1 MDRNRRNEMNRNTRI
16 ARELVRMAREL
27 VADSDDRISIVINN
41 NGQVEEISN
50 SEFDRVFNAKVAT
63 LSNSRMTKA
72 VIYVSP
78 DVNATNPPKPGI
90 KGLGTR
96 LHNYCVSVM
105 NRLTHERKI
114 YDALKKHE
122 EKSRY
127 TQEEQD
133 KGNYPLGC
141 TIEKG
146 KGVYGA
152 GTGDNMTV
160 EHSYIVTVYGINK
173 VETEAFAR
181 ELKNAFRQESVVV
194 DYTNGN
200 AGGAGNVENT
210 SEYMF

>member
-1 MDRNRRNEMNRNTRI
+1 MSYGRNIRI

-27 VADSDDRISIVINN
+27 VADSDGRISIVINN
-41 NGQVEEISN
+41 DGQVEEISN
-50 SEFDRVFNAKVAT
+50 SEFDKAFNAKVAA

-122 EKSRY
+122 DKSRY

-152 GTGDNMTV
+152 G
-160 EHSYIVTVYGINK
+160 
-173 VETEAFAR
+173 
-181 ELKNAFRQESVVV
+181 
-194 DYTNGN
+194 
-200 AGGAGNVENT
+200 NVENT
-210 SEYMF
+210 SEYVF

>member
-1 MDRNRRNEMNRNTRI
+1 MSYGRNIRI

-27 VADSDDRISIVINN
+27 VADSDGRISIVINN
-41 NGQVEEISN
+41 DGQVEEISN
-50 SEFDRVFNAKVAT
+50 SEFDKAFNAKVAA

-96 LHNYCVSVM
+96 LHNDCVSVM

-122 EKSRY
+122 DKSRY

-173 VETEAFAR
+173 AETEAFAQ
-181 ELKNAFRQESVVV
+181 ELKNAFRQEAVVV
-194 DYTNGN
+194 DYANGN
-200 AGGAGNVENT
+200 ASGAGNVENT

>member
-1 MDRNRRNEMNRNTRI
+1 MSYGRNIRI

-27 VADSDDRISIVINN
+27 VADSDGRISIVINN
-41 NGQVEEISN
+41 DGQVEEISN
-50 SEFDRVFNAKVAT
+50 SEFDKAFNAKVAA

-90 KGLGTR
+90 NGLGTR

-122 EKSRY
+122 DKSRY

-152 GTGDNMTV
+152 G
-160 EHSYIVTVYGINK
+160 
-173 VETEAFAR
+173 
-181 ELKNAFRQESVVV
+181 
-194 DYTNGN
+194 
-200 AGGAGNVENT
+200 NVENT
-210 SEYMF
+210 SEYVF

>member
-1 MDRNRRNEMNRNTRI
+1 MSYGRNIRI

-27 VADSDDRISIVINN
+27 VADSDGRISIVINN
-41 NGQVEEISN
+41 DGQVEEISN
-50 SEFDRVFNAKVAT
+50 SEFDKAFNAKVAA

-122 EKSRY
+122 DKSRY

-160 EHSYIVTVYGINK
+160 EHSYIVTVYGISK
-173 VETEAFAR
+173 AETEAFAQ
-181 ELKNAFRQESVVV
+181 ELKNAFRQEAVVV
-194 DYTNGN
+194 DYANGN
-200 AGGAGNVENT
+200 ASGAGNVENT

>member
-1 MDRNRRNEMNRNTRI
+1 MSYGRNIRI

-27 VADSDDRISIVINN
+27 VADSDGRISIVINN
-41 NGQVEEISN
+41 DGQVEEISN
-50 SEFDRVFNAKVAT
+50 SEFDKAFNAKVAA

-122 EKSRY
+122 DKSRY

-160 EHSYIVTVYGINK
+160 EHSYIVTVYGISK
-173 VETEAFAR
+173 AETEAFAQ
-181 ELKNAFRQESVVV
+181 ELKNAFRQEAVVV

-200 AGGAGNVENT
+200 ASGAGNVENT

>member
-1 MDRNRRNEMNRNTRI
+1 MGISTRI

-27 VADSDDRISIVINN
+27 VADSDRFSIVINN
-41 NGQVEEISN
+41 NGEVKEISN
-50 SEFDRVFNAKVAT
+50 GEFDNAFNAKVAA

-90 KGLGTR
+90 EGLGTR

-122 EKSRY
+122 DKSRY
-127 TQEEQD
+127 TQKEQD

-173 VETEAFAR
+173 AETEAFAQ
-181 ELKNAFRQESVVV
+181 ELKNAFRQEAVVV

>member
-1 MDRNRRNEMNRNTRI
+1 MNKNIKI

-27 VADSDDRISIVINN
+27 VADSDSRISIVINN

-50 SEFDRVFNAKVAT
+50 SEFDRAFNAKIAA

-122 EKSRY
+122 DKSRY

-146 KGVYGA
+146 NGVYGA

-173 VETEAFAR
+173 AETEAFAR
-181 ELKNAFRQESVVV
+181 ELKNSFRQESVVV

-200 AGGAGNVENT
+200 ASGAGNVENT

>member
-1 MDRNRRNEMNRNTRI
+1 MSRNTRI
-16 ARELVRMAREL
+16 ARELVRMARDL
-27 VADSDDRISIVINN
+27 VADSDSRLSIVINN
-41 NGQVEEISN
+41 DGKVEEISN
-50 SEFDRVFNAKVAT
+50 SEFDKAFNAKVAA

-122 EKSRY
+122 DKSRY

-173 VETEAFAR
+173 AETEAFAQ
-181 ELKNAFRQESVVV
+181 ELKNAFRQEAVVV

-200 AGGAGNVENT
+200 ANGAGNVENT

>member
-1 MDRNRRNEMNRNTRI
+1 MMKKSTASSRARI
-16 ARELVRMAREL
+16 ARELIRMARML
-27 VADSDDRISIVINN
+27 VAESDRVNLVVNN
-41 NGQVEEISN
+41 SGEVEEIGDG
-50 SEFDRVFNAKVAT
+50 EFDSAFKARVAA
-63 LSNSRMTKA
+63 LSSSRMTKA
-72 VIYVSP
+72 VISVSP
-78 DVNATNPPKPGI
+78 DVNATNPPKPGM

-96 LHNYCVSVM
+96 LYNYCVSVM

-122 EKSRY
+122 DKSRY

-173 VETEAFAR
+173 AETEAFAK
-181 ELKNAFRQESVVV
+181 ELKDVFRQESVIV
-194 DYTNGN
+194 DYTGGN
-200 AGGAGNVENT
+200 AAGAGGVENT
-210 SEYMF
+210 SEYIF

>member
-1 MDRNRRNEMNRNTRI
+1 MNKNIKI

-27 VADSDDRISIVINN
+27 VADADDRISIVINN

-50 SEFDRVFNAKVAT
+50 SEFDKAFNAKVAT

-122 EKSRY
+122 DKSRY

-173 VETEAFAR
+173 AETEAFAQ
-181 ELKNAFRQESVVV
+181 ELKNAFRQEAVVV

>member
-1 MDRNRRNEMNRNTRI
+1 MSRNTRI

-27 VADSDDRISIVINN
+27 VADSDNRLSIVINN
-41 NGQVEEISN
+41 DGKVEEISN
-50 SEFDRVFNAKVAT
+50 SEFDKEFNAKVAA

-122 EKSRY
+122 DKSRY

-173 VETEAFAR
+173 AETEAFAQ
-181 ELKNAFRQESVVV
+181 ELKNAFRQEAVVV

>member
-1 MDRNRRNEMNRNTRI
+1 MDNIRI
-16 ARELVRMAREL
+16 ARQLVKLAKELL
-27 VADSDDRISIVINN
+27 VEERWSIVVDEDGKVTDIG
-41 NGQVEEISN
+41 NG
-50 SEFDRVFNAKVAT
+50 EFDRAFNAHTAA

-96 LHNYCVSVM
+96 LHNYCTSVM
-105 NRLTHERKI
+105 NRMTHERKI

-122 EKSRY
+122 DKSRY

-173 VETEAFAR
+173 DETEAFAK
-181 ELKNAFRQESVVV
+181 ELKDAFRQEAVVV

-200 AGGAGNVENT
+200 ASGSGNVENT

>member
-1 MDRNRRNEMNRNTRI
+1 MSCGRNIRI

-27 VADSDDRISIVINN
+27 VADSDGRISIVINN
-41 NGQVEEISN
+41 DGQVEEISN
-50 SEFDRVFNAKVAT
+50 SEFDRAFNAKVAA

-122 EKSRY
+122 DKSRY

-173 VETEAFAR
+173 AETEAFAQ
-181 ELKNAFRQESVVV
+181 ELKNAFRQEAVVV

>member
-1 MDRNRRNEMNRNTRI
+1 LDGD
-16 ARELVRMAREL
+16 VKK
-27 VADSDDRISIVINN
+27 VSNN
-41 NGQVEEISN
+41 
-50 SEFDRVFNAKVAT
+50 EFDKAFDAKVAA
-63 LSNSRMTKA
+63 LSSTRMSKA

-96 LHNYCVSVM
+96 VYNYCVSVM
-105 NRLTHERKI
+105 NRMTHERKI

-122 EKSRY
+122 DKSRY

-160 EHSYIVTVYGINK
+160 EHSYVVTVFGINEG
-173 VETEAFAR
+173 ETEAFAK
-181 ELKNAFRQESVVV
+181 ELKDMFRQEAVLVE
-194 DYTNGN
+194 YTK
-200 AGGAGNVENT
+200 GGGSAGNVETTN
-210 SEYMF
+210 EYIGF

>member
-1 MDRNRRNEMNRNTRI
+1 MSYGRNIRI

-27 VADSDDRISIVINN
+27 VADSDGRISIVINN
-41 NGQVEEISN
+41 DGQVEEISN
-50 SEFDRVFNAKVAT
+50 SEFDKAFNAKVAA

-122 EKSRY
+122 DKSRY

-173 VETEAFAR
+173 AETEAFAQ
-181 ELKNAFRQESVVV
+181 ELKNSFRQEAVVV

-200 AGGAGNVENT
+200 ASGAGNVENT
-210 SEYMF
+210 SDTEHPGTKY

>member
-1 MDRNRRNEMNRNTRI
+1 MDNIRI
-16 ARELVRMAREL
+16 ARQLVKLAREL
-27 VADSDDRISIVINN
+27 VADADRFSIVINN
-41 NGQVEEISN
+41 DGKVEEISN
-50 SEFDRVFNAKVAT
+50 NEFDREFSAKTAA

-78 DVNATNPPKPGI
+78 DVNATNPPNPGI

-122 EKSRY
+122 DKSRY

-173 VETEAFAR
+173 AETEAFAQ
-181 ELKNAFRQESVVV
+181 ELKNAFRQEAVVV

-200 AGGAGNVENT
+200 ASGAGNVEET

>member
-1 MDRNRRNEMNRNTRI
+1 MNKNIKI

-27 VADSDDRISIVINN
+27 VADADDRISIVINN

-50 SEFDRVFNAKVAT
+50 SEFDKAFNAKVAT

-96 LHNYCVSVM
+96 LHNYRVSVM

-122 EKSRY
+122 DKSRY

-173 VETEAFAR
+173 AETEAFAQ
-181 ELKNAFRQESVVV
+181 ELKNAFRQEAVVV

>member
-1 MDRNRRNEMNRNTRI
+1 MSYGRNIRI
-16 ARELVRMAREL
+16 ARKLVRMAREL
-27 VADSDDRISIVINN
+27 VADSDGRISIVINN
-41 NGQVEEISN
+41 DGQVEEISN
-50 SEFDRVFNAKVAT
+50 SEFDKAFNAKVAA

-122 EKSRY
+122 DKSRY

-133 KGNYPLGC
+133 KSNYPLGC

-173 VETEAFAR
+173 AETEAFAQ
-181 ELKNAFRQESVVV
+181 ELKNAFRQEAVVV

-200 AGGAGNVENT
+200 ASGAGNVENT

>member
-1 MDRNRRNEMNRNTRI
+1 MSYGRNIRI

-27 VADSDDRISIVINN
+27 VADSDGRISIVINN
-41 NGQVEEISN
+41 DGQVEEISN
-50 SEFDRVFNAKVAT
+50 SEFDKAFNAKVAA

-122 EKSRY
+122 DKSRY

-173 VETEAFAR
+173 AETEAFAQA
-181 ELKNAFRQESVVV
+181 LKNAFRQEAVVV
-194 DYTNGN
+194 DYANGN
-200 AGGAGNVENT
+200 ASGAGNVENT

>member
-1 MDRNRRNEMNRNTRI
+1 MSYGRNIRI

-27 VADSDDRISIVINN
+27 VADSDGRISIVINN
-41 NGQVEEISN
+41 DGQVEEISN
-50 SEFDRVFNAKVAT
+50 SEFDKAFNAKVAA

-122 EKSRY
+122 DKSRY

-173 VETEAFAR
+173 AETEAFAQ
-181 ELKNAFRQESVVV
+181 ELKNAVRQEAVVV
-194 DYTNGN
+194 DYANGN
-200 AGGAGNVENT
+200 ARGGGNVENT

>member
-1 MDRNRRNEMNRNTRI
+1 MSYGRNIRI

-27 VADSDDRISIVINN
+27 VADSDGRISIVINN
-41 NGQVEEISN
+41 DGQVEEISN
-50 SEFDRVFNAKVAT
+50 SEFDKAFNAKVAA

-122 EKSRY
+122 DKSRY

-173 VETEAFAR
+173 AETEAFAQ
-181 ELKNAFRQESVVV
+181 ELKNAFRQEAVVV
-194 DYTNGN
+194 DYANGN
-200 AGGAGNVENT
+200 ASGAGNVENT

>member
-1 MDRNRRNEMNRNTRI
+1 MSYGRNIRI

-27 VADSDDRISIVINN
+27 VADSDGRISIVINN
-41 NGQVEEISN
+41 DGQVEEISN
-50 SEFDRVFNAKVAT
+50 SEFDKTFNAKVAA

-122 EKSRY
+122 DKSRY

-173 VETEAFAR
+173 AETEAFAQ
-181 ELKNAFRQESVVV
+181 ELKNAFRQEAVVV

>member
-1 MDRNRRNEMNRNTRI
+1 MSRNIRI

-27 VADSDDRISIVINN
+27 VADSDNRLSIVINN
-41 NGQVEEISN
+41 DGKVEEISN
-50 SEFDRVFNAKVAT
+50 SEFDKAFNAKVAA

-122 EKSRY
+122 DKSRY

-173 VETEAFAR
+173 AETEAFAQ
-181 ELKNAFRQESVVV
+181 ELKNAFRQEAVVV

>member
-1 MDRNRRNEMNRNTRI
+1 MDRNIRI
-16 ARELVRMAREL
+16 AKELVKIAKML
-27 VADSDDRISIVINN
+27 VADEERQSIVVDMDGNVTDIDNGTFDRIFT
-41 NGQVEEISN
+41 G
-50 SEFDRVFNAKVAT
+50 RTAA

-78 DVNATNPPKPGI
+78 DVNATNPPKPGVM
-90 KGLGTR
+90 GLGTR
-96 LHNYCVSVM
+96 LHNYCTSIL
-105 NRLTHERKI
+105 NRMTHERKI

-122 EKSRY
+122 DKSRY

-160 EHSYIVTVYGINK
+160 EHSYVVTVYGINK
-173 VETEAFAR
+173 TETDAFAK
-181 ELKNAFRQESVVV
+181 ELKDVFRQESVVV

-200 AGGAGNVENT
+200 PNGAGDVEET
-210 SEYMF
+210 SEYVF

>member
-1 MDRNRRNEMNRNTRI
+1 MSYGRNIRI

-27 VADSDDRISIVINN
+27 VADSDGRISIVINN
-41 NGQVEEISN
+41 DGQVEEISN
-50 SEFDRVFNAKVAT
+50 SEFDKAFNAKVAA

-78 DVNATNPPKPGI
+78 DVNAMNPPKPRI

-122 EKSRY
+122 DKSRY

-173 VETEAFAR
+173 AETEAFAQ
-181 ELKNAFRQESVVV
+181 ELKNAFRQEAVVV
-194 DYTNGN
+194 DYANGN
-200 AGGAGNVENT
+200 ASGAGNVENT

>member
-1 MDRNRRNEMNRNTRI
+1 MSYGRNIRI

-27 VADSDDRISIVINN
+27 VADSDGRISIVINN
-41 NGQVEEISN
+41 DGQVEEISN
-50 SEFDRVFNAKVAT
+50 SEFDKAFNAKVAA

-122 EKSRY
+122 DKSRY

-173 VETEAFAR
+173 AEMEAFAQ
-181 ELKNAFRQESVVV
+181 ELKNAFRQEAVVV
-194 DYTNGN
+194 DYANGN

>member
-1 MDRNRRNEMNRNTRI
+1 MSYGRNIRI

-27 VADSDDRISIVINN
+27 VADSDGRISIVINN
-41 NGQVEEISN
+41 DGQVEEISN
-50 SEFDRVFNAKVAT
+50 SEFDKAFNAKVAV

-122 EKSRY
+122 DKSRY

-173 VETEAFAR
+173 AETEAFAQ

-200 AGGAGNVENT
+200 ASGAGNVENT